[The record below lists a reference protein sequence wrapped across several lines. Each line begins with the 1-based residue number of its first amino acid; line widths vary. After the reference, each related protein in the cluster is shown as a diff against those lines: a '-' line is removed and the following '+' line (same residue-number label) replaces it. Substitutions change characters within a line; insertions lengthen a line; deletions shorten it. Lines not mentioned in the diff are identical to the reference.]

1 MSGLQP
7 VRGTH
12 DLLPEDMRR
21 HRHVMETARRAA
33 LCFGYQEVATP
44 IFEFTEVF
52 KRTLGDTSDV
62 VTKEMYTFTDK
73 GGETVTLR
81 PENTAGVARALISEG
96 LTQHLPLK
104 YFYAGPMFRY
114 ERPQKGRLR
123 QFHQTGIELL
133 GVKEPGGDI
142 EVIATGVEF
151 LRRLGAWDRCELEL
165 NTLGDTASRQAY
177 RKVLVE
183 YLNSFRDRL
192 SKDSQERLEKNPM
205 RVLDSKD
212 EGDQKIVANAP
223 LSSEYLTDE
232 ARDFFAAVREGLD
245 LLGISYTI
253 NQRLVRG
260 LDYYCHTCFEITCA
274 DLGAQKTVLGGGRYD
289 GLVSLMGGPETP
301 GVGWASGVE
310 RCAMVLQQELPAPR
324 PIAIVPMGAAAE
336 RRALQIADELRRQDF
351 LVDLGFTG
359 NMGKRMKRA
368 NKVSA
373 IAAVILGDDE
383 LARGEAAVKLLDSGE
398 QKNVPL
404 GDLAAT
410 LAPCR

>member
-12 DLLPEDMRR
+12 DLLPDDMRR
-21 HRHVMETARRAA
+21 HRHVVETARRAA
-33 LCFGYQEVATP
+33 LCFGYQEIATP

-81 PENTAGVARALISEG
+81 PENTASVARALISEG
-96 LTQHLPLK
+96 LSQHLPLK

-151 LRRLGAWDRCELEL
+151 LRRLGIWDRCVLEL
-165 NTLGDTASRQAY
+165 NTLGDTASRLAY

-183 YLNSFRDRL
+183 YLNSFRDKL
-192 SKDSQERLEKNPM
+192 SKDSLERLEKNPL

-212 EGDQKIVANAP
+212 ENDQKIVANAP
-223 LSSEYLTDE
+223 LSSEYLTSE
-232 ARDFFAAVREGLD
+232 ARDFFAVVREGLEV
-245 LLGISYTI
+245 LGIPYEL

-289 GLVSLMGGPETP
+289 GLVSMMGGPETP

-310 RCAMVLQQELPAPR
+310 RCAMALADVPPAPR
-324 PIAIVPMGAAAE
+324 PIAIVPMGEAAE
-336 RRALQIADELRRQDF
+336 RKALAIAAELRRQDF
-351 LVDLGFTG
+351 VVDLGYSG

-368 NKVSA
+368 NK
-373 IAAVILGDDE
+373 IAAVAAIILGDDE
-383 LARGEAAVKLLDSGE
+383 LARGEAALKLLDSGE
-398 QKNVPL
+398 QQSIRL
-404 GDLAAT
+404 DALAAA
-410 LAPCR
+410 LAPYR

>member
-12 DLLPEDMRR
+12 DLLPDDMRR
-21 HRHVMETARRAA
+21 HRAVIETARRAA
-33 LCFGYQEVATP
+33 MCFGYQEIATP

-96 LTQHLPLK
+96 LSQHLPLK

-133 GVKEPGGDI
+133 GVKEPGGDV

-151 LRRLGAWDRCELEL
+151 LRRLGAWNRCELEL

-177 RKVLVE
+177 RKVLVD
-183 YLNSFRDRL
+183 YLNSYRDRL
-192 SKDSQERLEKNPM
+192 SRDSQDRLEKNPL

-223 LSSEYLTDE
+223 LSSEYLTAE
-232 ARDFFAAVREGLD
+232 ARDFFATVREGLD
-245 LLGISYTI
+245 VLGIRYTI

-324 PIAIVPMGAAAE
+324 PVAIVPMGAAAE
-336 RRALQIADELRRQDF
+336 RRALQIADDLRRQDF
-351 LVDLGFTG
+351 LVDLGFSG

-368 NKVSA
+368 NKIFA
-373 IAAVILGDDE
+373 IAAVILGEDE

-404 GDLAAT
+404 GELAVA
-410 LAPCR
+410 LAPYR

>member
-12 DLLPEDMRR
+12 DLLPDDMRR
-21 HRHVMETARRAA
+21 HRHVIETARRAA

-81 PENTAGVARALISEG
+81 PENTASVARALISGG
-96 LTQHLPLK
+96 LSQHLPLK

-123 QFHQTGIELL
+123 QFHQTGVELL
-133 GVKEPGGDI
+133 GVREPGGDV

-151 LRRLGAWDRCELEL
+151 LSRLGAWDRCVLEL

-177 RKVLVE
+177 RQVLVA
-183 YLNSFRDRL
+183 YLNDHRDRL
-192 SKDSQERLEKNPM
+192 SKDSLERLEKNPL

-212 EGDQKIVANAP
+212 ENDQKIVANAP
-223 LSSEYLTDE
+223 LSSEYLTPE
-232 ARDFFAAVREGLD
+232 ARDFFAAVRGGLET
-245 LLGISYTI
+245 LGISYQI

-274 DLGAQKTVLGGGRYD
+274 ELGAQKTVLAGGRYD
-289 GLVSLMGGPETP
+289 GLVAMMGGPETP

-310 RCAMVLQQELPAPR
+310 RCAMLLGETPPAPR
-324 PIAIVPMGAAAE
+324 PVAIVPMGANAE
-336 RRALQIADELRRQDF
+336 RKAAAIAADLRRQDF
-351 LVDLGFTG
+351 VVDLGFSG

-368 NKVSA
+368 NK
-373 IAAVILGDDE
+373 IAAVAAIILGDEE
-383 LARGEAAVKLLDSGE
+383 LARGEAALKLLDSGE
-398 QKNVPL
+398 QKNVRL
-404 GDLAAT
+404 DELAAA
-410 LAPCR
+410 LAPYR

>member
-12 DLLPEDMRR
+12 DLLPDDMRR
-21 HRHVMETARRAA
+21 HRHVIETARRAA
-33 LCFGYQEVATP
+33 LCFGYQEIATP

-81 PENTAGVARALISEG
+81 PENTASVARALISGG
-96 LTQHLPLK
+96 LSQHLPLK

-123 QFHQTGIELL
+123 QFHQTGVELL
-133 GVKEPGGDI
+133 GVKEPGGDV

-151 LRRLGAWDRCELEL
+151 LRRLGAWDRCVLEL

-177 RKVLVE
+177 RKVLVD
-183 YLNSFRDRL
+183 YLNGFRDQL
-192 SKDSQERLEKNPM
+192 SKDSLDRLDKNPM

-212 EGDQKIVANAP
+212 ENDQKIVANAP
-223 LSSEYLTDE
+223 LSSDYLTSE
-232 ARDFFAAVREGLD
+232 ARDFFAAVRDGLD
-245 LLGISYTI
+245 TLGIPYTI

-260 LDYYCHTCFEITCA
+260 LDYYCHTCFEITCD

-289 GLVSLMGGPETP
+289 GLIPLMGGPETP

-310 RCAMVLQQELPAPR
+310 RCAMILARAPAVER
-324 PIAIVPMGAAAE
+324 PVAIVPMGPAAE
-336 RRALQIADELRRQDF
+336 RKALEIAADLRRQDF
-351 LVDLGFTG
+351 VVDLGFSG

-368 NKVSA
+368 NKL
-373 IAAVILGDDE
+373 AAVAAIIVGDDE
-383 LARGEAAVKLLDSGE
+383 LARGEAALKLLDSGE
-398 QKNVPL
+398 QLNVKFS
-404 GDLAAT
+404 DLAAT
-410 LAPCR
+410 LAPYR

>member
-12 DLLPEDMRR
+12 DLLPDDMRR
-21 HRHVMETARRAA
+21 HRHVIETARRAA

-81 PENTAGVARALISEG
+81 PENTASVARALISGG
-96 LTQHLPLK
+96 LNQHLPLK

-123 QFHQTGIELL
+123 QFHQTGVELL
-133 GVKEPGGDI
+133 GVREPGGDV
-142 EVIATGVEF
+142 EVIAAGVEF
-151 LRRLGAWDRCELEL
+151 LRRLGAWDRCVLEL

-177 RKVLVE
+177 RQVLVA
-183 YLNSFRDRL
+183 YLNDHRGRL
-192 SKDSQERLEKNPM
+192 SKDSLERLEKNPL

-212 EGDQKIVANAP
+212 ESDQKIVANAP
-223 LSSEYLTDE
+223 LSSEYLTPE
-232 ARDFFAAVREGLD
+232 ARDFFAAVRDGLET
-245 LLGISYTI
+245 LGISYQI

-260 LDYYCHTCFEITCA
+260 LDYYSHTCFEITCA
-274 DLGAQKTVLGGGRYD
+274 ELGAQKTVLAGGRYD
-289 GLVSLMGGPETP
+289 GLVAMMGGPETP

-310 RCAMVLQQELPAPR
+310 RCAMLLGETPPAPR
-324 PIAIVPMGAAAE
+324 PVAIVPMGANAE
-336 RRALQIADELRRQDF
+336 RKAAAIAADLRRQDF
-351 LVDLGFTG
+351 VVDLGFSG

-368 NKVSA
+368 NK
-373 IAAVILGDDE
+373 IAAVAAIILGDEE
-383 LARGEAAVKLLDSGE
+383 LARGEAALKLLDSGE
-398 QKNVPL
+398 QKNVRL
-404 GDLAAT
+404 GDLAAA
-410 LAPCR
+410 LAPYR